1 MTPAVYHLQ
10 LHLEGQQFVS
20 FKSTESVN
28 RILNNPM
35 IKKTMLTEFFYMNR
49 TNEHALNMKLLY
61 KEFPQHFVWS
71 SRDKMWT
78 RRKKRDVIG
87 SVVTC
92 HVTEGERY
100 YLRLLLMNVRGP
112 KSYKDLLTVDGVPC
126 STFRESAEKRGLL
139 YCNNNLIECM
149 LEAVSY
155 QMPYSLRRLFATLL
169 VYCNPSNP
177 KELWEMFEDSLS
189 EDLKSFSNTEPKKVR
204 YKVLN
209 HINDVLHSMGHDI
222 NEYNL
227 VLENIRPSETTKDT
241 KDIHFERN
249 IIVSEEDLLLPKN
262 LNAEQLISYNTII
275 DRISSKKAGAFFV
288 DGPGGTGKTYLYR
301 ALLATVRS
309 QGFIALA
316 TATSGV
322 AASVLPG
329 GRTAHS
335 RFKMP
340 IDIDDNFCCNVSKQ
354 SPLACLIKDAKLI
367 VWDEASMAK
376 KYMIE
381 ALDVLLR
388 DIMDVKTLFGGK
400 VIVFG
405 GDFRQTLP
413 VVRKGKKEDFIHQS
427 LLYSNIWNDL
437 EKLHLSEN
445 MRARIDPSFCEY
457 LLRIGNGKET
467 TQCENKI
474 EIPNSLIIPFTTE
487 EQSLDTLFNVTYPDL
502 CTFSSDSSAISSR
515 VILTTKND
523 FVNEINDMLIR
534 KFPERA
540 TTYVATDETVEP
552 NDQSQFEDF
561 LHTLHPPGLPPYKLT
576 LKENCPVMLL
586 RNLNPFEGLC
596 NGTRLTC
603 CDLKTHVI
611 SAKIES
617 GDFKNTHV
625 FIPRIPLLTSQDEK
639 IPVQFKRTQFPLRL
653 CFAMTINK
661 AQGQTLD
668 FVGIYLREPVFSHGQ
683 LYVAL
688 SRAKSSKSV
697 KILIRPPTA
706 DSSDDHSTYNIVYD
720 EIIQRAFS

>member
-1 MTPAVYHLQ
+1 
-10 LHLEGQQFVS
+10 
-20 FKSTESVN
+20 
-28 RILNNPM
+28 
-35 IKKTMLTEFFYMNR
+35 
-49 TNEHALNMKLLY
+49 
-61 KEFPQHFVWS
+61 
-71 SRDKMWT
+71 
-78 RRKKRDVIG
+78 
-87 SVVTC
+87 
-92 HVTEGERY
+92 
-100 YLRLLLMNVRGP
+100 
-112 KSYKDLLTVDGVPC
+112 
-126 STFRESAEKRGLL
+126 
-139 YCNNNLIECM
+139 
-149 LEAVSY
+149 
-155 QMPYSLRRLFATLL
+155 
-169 VYCNPSNP
+169 
-177 KELWEMFEDSLS
+177 
-189 EDLKSFSNTEPKKVR
+189 
-204 YKVLN
+204 
-209 HINDVLHSMGHDI
+209 MGHDI

-227 VLENIRPSETTKDT
+227 VLQIIRPSETTKDT

-249 IIVSEEDLLLPKN
+249 IIVSEEDLLLPKK

-288 DGPGGTGKTYLYR
+288 DGPGGIGKTYLYQ
-301 ALLATVRS
+301 V
-309 QGFIALA
+309 
-316 TATSGV
+316 
-322 AASVLPG
+322 
-329 GRTAHS
+329 
-335 RFKMP
+335 
-340 IDIDDNFCCNVSKQ
+340 DIDDNFCCNVSKQ

-376 KYMIE
+376 KNMIE

-413 VVRKGKKEDFIHQS
+413 VVRNGKKEDFIHQS

-445 MRARIDPSFCEY
+445 MRARTDPSFCEY

-467 TQCENKI
+467 PQCENKI

-586 RNLNPFEGLC
+586 RNLNPSEGLC

-639 IPVQFKRTQFPLRL
+639 IHVQFKRTQFPVRL

-688 SRAKSSKSV
+688 SRAKSSECV
-697 KILIRPPTA
+697 KILIRPPTG
-706 DSSDDHSTYNIVYD
+706 DSNDDHSTYNIVYD